1 MEHDIHSEKDDYSTL
16 LKFIKYFYFNF
27 LRNEK
32 NLLSIISWLAA
43 YRKKSSLSSFSSA
56 STCLHGFDTIKER
69 KREMK
74 IMLY

>member
-32 NLLSIISWLAA
+32 ICNQSFHGWL
-43 YRKKSSLSSFSSA
+43 
-56 STCLHGFDTIKER
+56 HMGINHH
-69 KREMK
+69 
-74 IMLY
+74 